1 MQFSRT
7 QFCHG
12 TMYLIILLVAIEYE
26 TFKTLCSGVQ
36 WWCFAPLPSIMN
48 CLLSKLEEL
57 LTNKYSGLISDQQNN
72 KWRRWLCHWARAF
85 WTQEFWRLL
94 DYTWNF
100 LMWWRLL
107 ITVMS
112 LPQQTVMSVPDTFT
126 QNSIFWQIFFN
137 ILRLYLVMLT
147 GSHALGVQTQMQE
160 GANCCNKLNILT
172 FIMNSNNLL
181 WYHFPWG

>member
-1 MQFSRT
+1 MQ
-7 QFCHG
+7 
-12 TMYLIILLVAIEYE
+12 YLGLCFQVFYE
-26 TFKTLCSGVQ
+26 HVL
-36 WWCFAPLPSIMN
+36 PLHEPSIMN

-72 KWRRWLCHWARAF
+72 KWQRWLCHWARAF

-94 DYTWNF
+94 NYTRNF
-100 LMWWRLL
+100 LIWWRLL

-112 LPQQTVMSVPDTFT
+112 LPQQTVSVPDTFT
-126 QNSIFWQIFFN
+126 QFWQIFFN